1 MRWPIDRRRHLLLVA
16 LLLPALWL
24 PALPTGPSLAT
35 ALSEAPDEA
44 KSAQPQPAPP
54 GRKVKLEAS
63 ETDVPAGRVVK
74 LTARA
79 DRSEDEAFVITIRR
93 EAGHLGSGLEA
104 TCKSKAVCT
113 ADVQEGGPSA
123 KRFAAAL
130 YRCDQQGVCRLEEDA
145 TESDKVRVNWR

>member
-1 MRWPIDRRRHLLLVA
+1 MRWTIDRRRRLLLAA
-16 LLLPALWL
+16 LLLAGLWL
-24 PALPTGPSLAT
+24 PGISTGPSLAT
-35 ALSEAPDEA
+35 ALSTVPDD
-44 KSAQPQPAPP
+44 AQSPRPQPAPP

-63 ETDVPAGRVVK
+63 ETDVPTGRVVK

-104 TCKSKAVCT
+104 TCKSQAVCT
-113 ADVQEGGPSA
+113 VDVREGRPSA